1 MKVKHSGSTHVDDQ
15 PTKDDQSSSAL
26 EFLHHQIDRLHIS
39 TTHQDN
45 EKVVAS
51 QQTPM
56 EVASGPKVQHRKR
69 TYASSLGECER
80 QLIYELQ
87 NAMSVFVDE
96 RTLPESR
103 ETCAIEDLI
112 NWPTVYARRIITFCK
127 NLQSFKSMHSDSQL
141 LILKAFYLPQLLIRA
156 MFNYDVKREGYP
168 VLEDE
173 LGTRALFI
181 KLQQSTLYKCDA
193 KIHEFTGN
201 FARTVHEQMENDV
214 TIRDLLIA
222 QLLFRSTSELADCE
236 FARLQFWKYS
246 LLLKRYLVSKYKN
259 VNNATKKYL
268 KLINMLKSVD
278 VAMEKN
284 RSAMSHLEI
293 SKFDHFLVE
302 LYGLV
307 QE

>member
-1 MKVKHSGSTHVDDQ
+1 MKVKHSGSTNVDDQ
-15 PTKDDQSSSAL
+15 PNKDDQSSSAL

-45 EKVVAS
+45 ENEKVVDS

-168 VLEDE
+168 VLEV
-173 LGTRALFI
+173 GF
-181 KLQQSTLYKCDA
+181 
-193 KIHEFTGN
+193 
-201 FARTVHEQMENDV
+201 
-214 TIRDLLIA
+214 
-222 QLLFRSTSELADCE
+222 
-236 FARLQFWKYS
+236 
-246 LLLKRYLVSKYKN
+246 
-259 VNNATKKYL
+259 
-268 KLINMLKSVD
+268 
-278 VAMEKN
+278 
-284 RSAMSHLEI
+284 
-293 SKFDHFLVE
+293 FLVNQFYQIPFVLSGRTWYTSSVYQTPTE
-302 LYGLV
+302 YTV
-307 QE
+307 QM

>member
-1 MKVKHSGSTHVDDQ
+1 MSSIKCSVCGDDSRCGYNYSAISCVSCRTFFIRNSTRAEKLKCIKDNQCQIDVATRKCCSLCRYSKCISVGMKVKHSGSTHVDDQ

-168 VLEDE
+168 VLE
-173 LGTRALFI
+173 
-181 KLQQSTLYKCDA
+181 
-193 KIHEFTGN
+193 
-201 FARTVHEQMENDV
+201 
-214 TIRDLLIA
+214 
-222 QLLFRSTSELADCE
+222 
-236 FARLQFWKYS
+236 
-246 LLLKRYLVSKYKN
+246 
-259 VNNATKKYL
+259 
-268 KLINMLKSVD
+268 
-278 VAMEKN
+278 
-284 RSAMSHLEI
+284 
-293 SKFDHFLVE
+293 
-302 LYGLV
+302 
-307 QE
+307 